1 METVEVVIRI
11 PKKEYDY
18 MMANPTR
25 YNVCDDETL
34 LYNHIKEGTVLPK
47 GHGKIIDSKQFFIAL
62 NKYLEERQSFSYAD
76 LETVINCCTPPIV
89 KENTY
94 GNRLET
100 KILGLSVDTASTI
113 IEADK
118 EIENNE

>member
-11 PKKEYDY
+11 DKNTFDAAGMLQEF
-18 MMANPTR
+18 
-25 YNVCDDETL
+25 VDDGYIINGHHMKGSTFG
-34 LYNHIKEGTVLPK
+34 NMIKAIAKGTILPK

-62 NKYLEERQSFSYAD
+62 NKYLEERKSFCYAD

-94 GNRLET
+94 GD
-100 KILGLSVDTASTI
+100 S
-113 IEADK
+113 
-118 EIENNE
+118 